1 MRNPHHKSLA
11 YGIGLL
17 ILVSLAGLW
26 SWNTLSE
33 LFSLPQAQYR
43 HALAAL
49 ILLLILRRVFSS
61 RRRVARRVFRGRHE
75 DQPD

>member
-49 ILLLILRRVFSS
+49 ILLLILRRGFSS